1 MNKEAVQRE
10 IDYTLYRL
18 RGALMYKGGDFE
30 NFDFH
35 EMNVYNLVETCVKNG
50 IEPIFRIKP
59 EQPLIWEVKKAFG
72 EEYSN

>member
-18 RGALMYKGGDFE
+18 RGALMYNGGDFE

-35 EMNVYNLVETCVKNG
+35 EMNVYDLVETCVKNG

-59 EQPLIWEVKKAFG
+59 EPSIWEVKKAFV